1 MFRQALAIS
10 GNTFTEAIRQP
21 VFSVLLLIGALGLVL
36 NVFLAA
42 YSMEPGTGDNKILI
56 DLGLSTVLLI
66 GLLLA
71 AFTATGVIAEEIEAK
86 TVLTVVSK
94 PVPRPLFVVAK
105 FLGVVAAIGVAHLTL
120 SCVFALSLRHRVM
133 QNASDHLDQPVILFG
148 VGGALLALLLAAAG
162 NYLYRRTFTSTFVG
176 LLCLTQLVAV
186 LAVSVLTPD
195 FQPQS
200 PMTEIVADDFQIGQV
215 LLGLFLLF
223 EAVIVLTALCVMLST
238 RLGQVPTLLISL
250 GVFFA
255 GLVAGA
261 LSGWVDQRLSLPPGV
276 GVFESLVAVWTA
288 DIGTGLKPVY
298 TAAKLVYL
306 ALPNLQFF
314 WPADAISQGNSMI
327 RDLAGRFTLAPI
339 LSVTTYAALYTA
351 ALLSVAVVL
360 FQRREVG

>member
-1 MFRQALAIS
+1 MFRQALTIS
-10 GNTFTEAIRQP
+10 GNTFTESIRQP
-21 VFSVLLLIGALGLVL
+21 VFSVLLLIGALALVL

-56 DLGLSTVLLI
+56 DLGLSTVLLV

-94 PVPRPLFVVAK
+94 PVPRPLFVLAK

-120 SCVFALSLRHRVM
+120 SCVFALTLRHRVL
-133 QNASDHLDQPVILFG
+133 QNASDHLDGPVLLFG
-148 VGGALLALLLAAAG
+148 LGGAALALLLAAAG
-162 NYLYRRTFTSTFVG
+162 NYLYRRPFTSTFAG
-176 LLCLTQLVAV
+176 LLCLTQVAAV
-186 LAVSVLTPD
+186 LAVGVLTPD
-195 FQPQS
+195 WGLQGPA
-200 PMTEIVADDFQIGQV
+200 TELTADGGQVGQV

-223 EAVIVLTALCVMLST
+223 EAVVVLAALAVALST

-276 GVFESLVAVWTA
+276 GVFESLAAVWAA
-288 DIGTGLKPVY
+288 DVAAGLKPVY
-298 TAAKLVYL
+298 TLAKLVYL

-314 WPADAISQGNSMI
+314 WPADAISQGNSMV
-327 RDLAGRFTLAPI
+327 RDLAGRFTLSPV
-339 LSVTTYAALYTA
+339 LSVTAYAGLYTL
-351 ALLSVAVVL
+351 ALLDRKSVV
-360 FQRREVG
+360 

>member
-1 MFRQALAIS
+1 MFRQALTIS

-21 VFSVLLLIGALGLVL
+21 VFTVLVLIGALGLVL

-42 YSMEPGTGDNKILI
+42 YSMEPGRGDNKILI
-56 DLGLSTVLLI
+56 DLGLSTVLLV

-71 AFTATGVIAEEIEAK
+71 AFTATGVVAEEIEAK

-94 PVPRPLFVVAK
+94 PVPRPLFVLAK
-105 FLGVVAAIGVAHLTL
+105 FLGVTAAIGVAHATL
-120 SCVFALSLRHRVM
+120 SCIFTLSLRHRVM
-133 QNASDHLDQPVILFG
+133 QNASDHLDGPVLTLG

-162 NYLYRRTFTSTFVG
+162 NYLYRRSFTSTFVA
-176 LLCLTQLVAV
+176 LLCLTQVLAV
-186 LAVSVLTPD
+186 LGVSVLTPQWGL
-195 FQPQS
+195 QPPLAELTRDGGQ
-200 PMTEIVADDFQIGQV
+200 VGQV

-223 EAVIVLTALCVMLST
+223 EAVVVLTALCVALST
-238 RLGQVPTLLISL
+238 RLGQLPTLLIAL

-255 GLVAGA
+255 GLIAGA

-276 GVFESLVAVWTA
+276 GVFESLIAVWNA
-288 DIGTGLKPVY
+288 DIGIGLKPVY
-298 TAAKLVYL
+298 TLAKLVYL

-327 RDLAGRFTLAPI
+327 EDLSGRFTLAPI
-339 LSVTTYAALYTA
+339 LSVSGYALLYTV
-351 ALLSVAVVL
+351 ALLGAAVAL

>member
-1 MFRQALAIS
+1 MLRQTLTIS
-10 GNTFTEAIRQP
+10 GNTFTEAVRQP
-21 VFSVLLLIGALGLVL
+21 VFSVLLLIGALALVL

-42 YSMEPGTGDNKILI
+42 YSMEPGSGDNKILI

-120 SCVFALSLRHRVM
+120 SCIFALSLRHRVM
-133 QNASDHLDQPVILFG
+133 QNASDHLDAPVILFG
-148 VGGALLALLLAAAG
+148 VGGAFLALLLAAGG
-162 NYLYRRTFTSTFVG
+162 NFLYRRQFTSTFVA
-176 LLCLTQLVAV
+176 LLCLSQVVAV
-186 LAVSVLTPD
+186 LAVAVLTPEWGL
-195 FQPQS
+195 QS
-200 PMTEIVADDFQIGQV
+200 PLAELVAERGQLGQV

-223 EAVIVLTALCVMLST
+223 EAVVVLTALCVALST

-255 GLVAGA
+255 GLVSGA
-261 LSGWVDQRLSLPPGV
+261 LSGWVDQRLSLQGV
-276 GVFESLVAVWTA
+276 GVFESFVAIWTA
-288 DIGTGLKPVY
+288 DIATGLRPVY
-298 TAAKLVYL
+298 SLSKVLYL
-306 ALPNLQFF
+306 LLPNLQFF
-314 WPADAISQGNSMI
+314 WPADAISQGNSMLE
-327 RDLAGRFTLAPI
+327 DLAGRFTLVPL
-339 LSVTTYAALYTA
+339 LSVTAYAALYTA
-351 ALLSVAVVL
+351 ALLAAAVVM

>member
-1 MFRQALAIS
+1 MFRQALTIS
-10 GNTFTEAIRQP
+10 GNTFTEAVRQP
-21 VFSVLLLIGALGLVL
+21 VFSVLLLIGGLALVL

-56 DLGLSTVLLI
+56 DLGLSTVLLV

-120 SCVFALSLRHRVM
+120 SCVFTLTLRHRVM
-133 QNASDHLDQPVILFG
+133 QNASDHLDGPVILFG
-148 VGGALLALLLAAAG
+148 VGGAFLALLLAAAG
-162 NYLYRRTFTSTFVG
+162 NYLYRRSFTSTFVG
-176 LLCLTQLVAV
+176 LLCLTQVVAV
-186 LAVSVLTPD
+186 LAISVLTPEWGL
-195 FQPQS
+195 QGPA
-200 PMTEIVADDFQIGQV
+200 TEVTADGGQIGQV
-215 LLGLFLLF
+215 LIGLFLLF
-223 EAVIVLTALCVMLST
+223 EAVVVLAALAVALST

-255 GLVAGA
+255 GLIAGA

-276 GVFESLVAVWTA
+276 GVFESLIAVWTA
-288 DIGTGLKPVY
+288 DIGGGLKPVY
-298 TAAKLVYL
+298 TLAKLIYL

-314 WPADAISQGNSMI
+314 WPADAISQGNSMV
-327 RDLAGRFTLAPI
+327 RDLAGRFTLTPI
-339 LSVTTYAALYTA
+339 LNVTAYAVLYTL
-351 ALLSVAVVL
+351 ALLSAAVVL